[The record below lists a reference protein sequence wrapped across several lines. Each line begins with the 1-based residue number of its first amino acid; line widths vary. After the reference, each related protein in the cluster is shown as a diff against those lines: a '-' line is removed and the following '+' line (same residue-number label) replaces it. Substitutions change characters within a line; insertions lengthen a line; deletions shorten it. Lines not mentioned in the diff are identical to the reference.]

1 MGPSEAAR
9 LSASP
14 VKLVPVKPV
23 PRANTLYCI
32 PIYAYRIAPSPL
44 SCFVCACVPVGGA
57 QDRVEIYLIAHP
69 DDDQTKARR
78 LLTEQFSTFNAGKAQ
93 CFLASDRATLLAGS
107 SWTTHTLL
115 FFYFEYGDNLC
126 IVFFSFSCL
135 PPGPALQDDVLLS
148 SLFTFASCR

>member
-1 MGPSEAAR
+1 M
-9 LSASP
+9 
-14 VKLVPVKPV
+14 
-23 PRANTLYCI
+23 
-32 PIYAYRIAPSPL
+32 
-44 SCFVCACVPVGGA
+44 PVGGA

-126 IVFFSFSCL
+126 NVVFFS
-135 PPGPALQDDVLLS
+135 S
-148 SLFTFASCR
+148 SLVFRQGPHFRT